1 MTSLPNLSNGIW
13 NEIPLENYFHMKL
26 NPTFDEGPFNTVIK
40 RRTFEPEMPGEKYN
54 SIISLLSD
62 PGQPTFLSLLPCF
75 FYLWVPILYLL
86 KNIKWI
92 NTGKVL
98 GRLLGIKIDSNMHL
112 LFGYSIP
119 LPLVSWWTPW
129 YSLHYGINCNVQ

>member
-75 FYLWVPILYLL
+75 FYL
-86 KNIKWI
+86 
-92 NTGKVL
+92 
-98 GRLLGIKIDSNMHL
+98 
-112 LFGYSIP
+112 
-119 LPLVSWWTPW
+119 
-129 YSLHYGINCNVQ
+129 